1 MRRLRLRRVAVWTG
15 IVVLLLVGVFGVATA
30 RYLVWPQLRP
40 VPTQADAIIELGG
53 PGDRDSAALALA
65 REGRAKFL
73 IQSTVPVEAGTDK
86 CLPPVPGVTVMCFSP
101 DPGTT
106 RGEAE
111 YIGRVGRQFNWRSV
125 IVVTSPDQAK
135 RAELRVTRCFPGDVY
150 LATTPLPT
158 RDWVLQ
164 VPYQWAA
171 FAKALFVE
179 TDC

>member
-1 MRRLRLRRVAVWTG
+1 MRTG
-15 IVVLLLVGVFGVATA
+15 IAGLVALIAFGGVTA
-30 RYLVWPQLRP
+30 RYIVWPQLRSLP
-40 VPTQADAIIELGG
+40 AKADAIIELGG
-53 PGDRDSAALALA
+53 LGDRDVAALALA
-65 REGRAKFL
+65 REGRAKYL
-73 IQSTVPVEAGTDK
+73 VQSTVPADAKTDK
-86 CLPPVPGVTVMCFSP
+86 CLPPVTGVTIMCFAP

-111 YIGRVGRQFNWRSV
+111 YIGRVGRQLNWQSV
-125 IVVTSPDQAK
+125 IVVTTPDQAK
-135 RAELRVTRCFPGDVY
+135 RAELRVTRCFPGEVY

-158 RDWVLQ
+158 RDWWTQ